1 MELLKL
7 GNVFNS
13 LQYKYLLLI
22 YYIVDHQDKNK
33 NQGALHHVTIQRSWT
48 FVCKTLRI
56 KSEYYFV
63 KINHIL
69 TFLLNLV

>member
-33 NQGALHHVTIQRSWT
+33 TKEHYIMLQYKGVGHL
-48 FVCKTLRI
+48 C
-56 KSEYYFV
+56 V
-63 KINHIL
+63 KL
-69 TFLLNLV
+69 